1 MTRHAHHHSD
11 YLDLWL
17 HFFCCSL
24 CAEERNETY
33 LNVLV
38 IVHAGSAPKRRGQ
51 AAQLTQRRGH
61 IVIDG
66 MTTNSSNRFVSPFTI
81 TILRYNTSIMMKKY
95 EKLSGRSDRR
105 K

>member
-38 IVHAGSAPKRRGQ
+38 IVHGVLHLKEG
-51 AAQLTQRRGH
+51 G
-61 IVIDG
+61 
-66 MTTNSSNRFVSPFTI
+66 
-81 TILRYNTSIMMKKY
+81 
-95 EKLSGRSDRR
+95 KLSSLSGDTSSSTV
-105 K
+105 